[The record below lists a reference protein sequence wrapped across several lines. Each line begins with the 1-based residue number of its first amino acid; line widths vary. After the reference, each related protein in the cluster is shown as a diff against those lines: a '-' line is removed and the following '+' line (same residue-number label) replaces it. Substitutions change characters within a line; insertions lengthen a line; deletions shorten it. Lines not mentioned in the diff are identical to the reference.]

1 MRGTTLASLGGLV
14 AAALLATLWW
24 QRDDGAARVEVAA
37 ERQQT
42 ALTPVSTVASPSP
55 DGAGPTLAGAREGAT
70 GLRNGEDELL
80 ARAAEQAHARIGEVL
95 VDYLATRGLA
105 RADSEPV
112 VRRFFDDNVS
122 CFFDALRLEAD
133 AQSAD
138 YDSVLDAVEAELY
151 KTDGPLLGAVIDLR
165 AVQNRLEPCAL
176 TAAQRAG
183 IEPAALPEATRAAIV
198 DRLR

>member
-24 QRDDGAARVEVAA
+24 QRDGVTPVEATAVRR
-37 ERQQT
+37 ET
-42 ALTPVSTVASPSP
+42 ALAPVSTVASPGP
-55 DGAGPTLAGAREGAT
+55 DAAVSTLAGARADAT
-70 GLRNGEDELL
+70 GLRASEAELR
-80 ARAAEQAHARIGEVL
+80 ARAAEQAHARIGGVL
-95 VDYLATRGLA
+95 VDYLAARGLA
-105 RADSEPV
+105 RADGEPV
-112 VRRFFDDNVS
+112 VRRFLNDNVR
-122 CFFDALRLEAD
+122 CFFDALHLEAD
-133 AQSAD
+133 AQSAA

-165 AVQNRLEPCAL
+165 AVQNRVEPCAL
-176 TAAQRAG
+176 AAAQQAG

>member
-1 MRGTTLASLGGLV
+1 MRGATLASLGGFV

-24 QRDDGAARVEVAA
+24 QRDDGAARVESTAV
-37 ERQQT
+37 RQDT
-42 ALTPVSTVASPSP
+42 ALTSVSTVASSEPS
-55 DGAGPTLAGAREGAT
+55 AAVPTLAGARADAT
-70 GLRNGEDELL
+70 GLRASEAELR
-80 ARAAEQAHARIGEVL
+80 ARAAEQAHARIGGVL
-95 VDYLATRGLA
+95 VDYLAARGLA
-105 RADSEPV
+105 RADGEPV
-112 VRRFFDDNVS
+112 VRRFFDDNVR

-165 AVQNRLEPCAL
+165 AVQSRLEPCAL

-183 IEPAALPEATRAAIV
+183 IEPAALPEATRVAIV

>member
-1 MRGTTLASLGGLV
+1 MRGTTLASLGGFV

-24 QRDDGAARVEVAA
+24 QRDDGAASVEAA
-37 ERQQT
+37 AARQETVVTSVT
-42 ALTPVSTVASPSP
+42 AAASPP
-55 DGAGPTLAGAREGAT
+55 PGAAVPTLAGARADATALREGEAE
-70 GLRNGEDELL
+70 LR

-95 VDYLATRGLA
+95 VDYLAARGLA
-105 RADSEPV
+105 RADGEPV
-112 VRRFFDDNVS
+112 VRRFLDDNVR

-133 AQSAD
+133 AQSAA

-165 AVQNRLEPCAL
+165 AVQSRLEPCAL
-176 TAAQRAG
+176 TAAQQAG